1 MSNLPLFILLLA
13 GYVILTRI
21 ALRIRS
27 DKVRL
32 PLFAI
37 FNIAFVALLSLQ
49 TRYHDWEP
57 EPILS
62 LGQGAVVRHLAL
74 IGFYVLIVAAG
85 YFLMRALANKAGML
99 PWIAFSYP
107 ILVLILF
114 KYFYFAWEPF
124 VERLGWDDWVLA
136 ATIIGLSYMAF
147 RLSFLVLEVRNEIVE
162 MPSLSGYLGFAFFLP
177 TMIVGP
183 INPFSVHKRSL
194 DSGSF
199 DSGYIARSFLRVAVG
214 SVKFLFLANLAN
226 QLSYAGIF
234 LDQKPHGPIDL
245 VVAAVFYY
253 IFLYLNFS
261 GICDIAIGIAG
272 LLGIRV
278 IENFDNPFLARNIKD
293 FWNRW
298 HISLSV
304 WARDI
309 IFSPLSKYLIR
320 RFGIGYTNAALTV
333 TTFVVF
339 LVIGVWHGVGW
350 RFALFGVIH
359 AAGVIGNYYYTIF
372 LKKRLGKEGFR
383 KYNKSKLIHAIAVVT
398 TFAYVTASFSVFAN
412 SYNQLGI
419 IKNAIT
425 EGFFISG
432 N

>member
-1 MSNLPLFILLLA
+1 MSNLPAFILFLA
-13 GYVILTRI
+13 GYVLLTRV
-21 ALRIRS
+21 ALKIPS

-37 FNIAFVALLSLQ
+37 SNIAFVALLSLQ

-57 EPILS
+57 EPIIS
-62 LGQGAVVRHLAL
+62 LGQKAVIRHLAL
-74 IGFYVLIVAAG
+74 VGMYVVAVTAGYVL
-85 YFLMRALANKAGML
+85 LRALAKKSGVL
-99 PWIAFSYP
+99 PWIAFAYP
-107 ILVLILF
+107 LLILILF
-114 KYFYFAWEPF
+114 KYFYFAWEPLLD
-124 VERLGWDDWVLA
+124 RLGWEDWVLT
-136 ATIIGLSYMAF
+136 ATVIGLSYMAF
-147 RLSFLVLEVRNEIVE
+147 RLSSLVLEVRNEIVE
-162 MPSLSGYLGFAFFLP
+162 MPSLSAYLGFAFFLP
-177 TMIVGP
+177 TLIVGP
-183 INPFSVHKRSL
+183 INPFSVHQRSL
-194 DSGSF
+194 ESGNF
-199 DSGYIARSFLRVAVG
+199 DSGYFSRSFLRIAVG
-214 SVKFLFLANLAN
+214 AAKFLFLANLAN

-253 IFLYLNFS
+253 VFLYLNFS
-261 GICDIAIGIAG
+261 GICDLAIGIAG

-298 HISLSV
+298 HISLSL

-309 IFSPLSKYLIR
+309 IFSPLSKHLIR
-320 RFGIGYTNAALTV
+320 RFGIKYTNAALTV

-372 LKKRLGKEGFR
+372 LKKKLGKEGFR
-383 KYNKSKLIHAIAVVT
+383 RYNKSRLIHAIAVVM
-398 TFAYVTASFSVFAN
+398 TFAYVTASFAVFAN